1 MVPFR
6 ITYAWETSDCPGRIT
21 FATEPAADLAAAVIK
36 AVRPVLPVAGARL
49 RALSAAAAAGTAI
62 GGYALTGPDGQWFLR
77 ITSHIG
83 TASLEKALV
92 DGLAA
97 AGVPVNPI
105 LAAGIAFVWRG
116 HQLRLDI
123 RPLVMARHFDG
134 SDGDLVALGRV
145 MAAAHRALA
154 ETTVAPEV
162 CRLAATRNDRLR
174 GHRDRLAEVLRGGG
188 DLAAMGFPPGWA
200 ERNRD
205 WLQRWCAEYR
215 PDWHLQ
221 PGAQCLHGE
230 IHQGNVLYD
239 GAGTAILVDFEEST
253 DVFAP
258 PVWDFAY
265 AVQRFCLFDQ
275 PERGVF
281 LARLGHLTAG
291 YGRTIDGSG
300 DGMRQI
306 AYHCMATLLDL
317 FIERGLSSPESEF
330 DKFVQLEG
338 RAARLV
344 RDGSLS

>member
-21 FATEPAADLAAAVIK
+21 FATEPAADLAAAVIQ
-36 AVRPVLPVAGARL
+36 AVRPVLPVEGAQL
-49 RALSAAAAAGTAI
+49 RALSPAAAAGTAI
-62 GGYALTGPDGQWFLR
+62 GGYALTGPEGRWFLR
-77 ITSHIG
+77 VTSHIG
-83 TASLEKALV
+83 TPALEKALV
-92 DGLAA
+92 DGLQA

-105 LAAGIAFVWRG
+105 LAAGIPLVWHG
-116 HQLRLDI
+116 HELRLDI
-123 RPLVMARHFDG
+123 RPLVQARHFDG
-134 SDGDLVALGRV
+134 SDGDLVALGRA

-154 ETTVAPEV
+154 DTVVAPSV
-162 CRLAATRNDRLR
+162 HRLAATRNDRLL
-174 GHRDRLAEVLRGGG
+174 GHRDRLAGMMCEPGEFPRL
-188 DLAAMGFPPGWA
+188 GFPPGWA

-205 WLQRWCAEYR
+205 WLRRWCAEYR
-215 PDWHLQ
+215 PDWHQQ

-239 GAGTAILVDFEEST
+239 GAGTAMLVDFEEST

-258 PVWDFAY
+258 PVWDLAY

-275 PERGVF
+275 PEREVF
-281 LARLGHLTAG
+281 LVRLGHLTAG
-291 YGRTIDGSG
+291 YGKPIDGLG

-344 RDGSLS
+344 RDAFLS